1 MRRRLALSALA
12 TLFAAALAVTG
23 NVTTASADSSAP
35 SAAAPQSSLQ
45 DDGSSLGWTYPYEE
59 SNLGPTPSR
68 ATSSLDYWTYP
79 Y

>member
-12 TLFAAALAVTG
+12 TLFAASLAVTG

-45 DDGSSLGWTYPYEE
+45 NGESSLAWTYPDLE
-59 SNLGPTPSR
+59 SNLGRTPTNTESR
-68 ATSSLDYWTYP
+68 SAWTYAD
-79 Y
+79 